1 MKRILIFTLLFPPL
15 VLLVFIAPDAIS
27 TRDFM
32 DAGMLIWMLGWAYM
46 VAVVPAWLTAGVDW
60 ALSARPL
67 YFRLVAT
74 MGVAAIMAVLSAR
87 YGFGQKGE
95 YLYFGLMGAIPA
107 ALCAWLSD
115 KPMRSVRARAS
126 LASPRS

>member
-1 MKRILIFTLLFPPL
+1 MRLLIFTVLFPPL

-32 DAGMLIWMLGWAYM
+32 EAGLLLWMLAWAYT

-60 ALSARPL
+60 ALSAMPL
-67 YFRLVAT
+67 YLRLVAT
-74 MGVAAIMAVLSAR
+74 MGVAAILAVLSAR

-95 YLYFGLMGAIPA
+95 YLYFGSMGAVPA
-107 ALCAWLSD
+107 AVCSWLSD
-115 KPMRSVRARAS
+115 RPMSSAGA
-126 LASPRS
+126 

>member
-1 MKRILIFTLLFPPL
+1 MKRILIFTWLFPPL

-32 DAGMLIWMLGWAYM
+32 EVGMLIWMLAWAYR

-67 YFRLVAT
+67 YLRLVAT
-74 MGVAAIMAVLSAR
+74 MGVAAVMAVLSAR

-95 YLYFGLMGAIPA
+95 YLYFGYLYFGLMGAIPA
-107 ALCAWLSD
+107 ALCSWLSD
-115 KPMRSVRARAS
+115 KPMRSVNE
-126 LASPRS
+126 